1 MNMKSTNYVFRF
13 SANHRIGSGHLFH
26 IISLYEILFNDNDS
40 FNFILYDCDKFAED
54 KLRSKNI
61 DFIIEDSLESQ
72 IKKAY
77 KENSKNIIINDVLNT
92 SKEDIRM
99 QKSNG
104 FKVVN
109 IEDLGEGAQYADV
122 VINAL
127 YSKIEGLD
135 NQFVGPKYTILREEF
150 IKNKDLVDYK
160 KNDTVLV
167 SFGGVDPRKIS
178 ESIFDEISKTNL
190 PFKIIQPPFRSL
202 NIDNKNILRPPIE
215 MAKTISKAKLVVSSM
230 GRTVFESA
238 SLGIPIVSIAQNKR
252 ETEHIK
258 QYLNYINY
266 LGEFKDLNFSD
277 VVNKLVSI
285 YNDTETLNT
294 QREKLLNLVDFK
306 GSQRIKKIIESIP

>member
-1 MNMKSTNYVFRF
+1 M
-13 SANHRIGSGHLFH
+13 
-26 IISLYEILFNDNDS
+26 
-40 FNFILYDCDKFAED
+40 
-54 KLRSKNI
+54 
-61 DFIIEDSLESQ
+61 
-72 IKKAY
+72 
-77 KENSKNIIINDVLNT
+77 
-92 SKEDIRM
+92 
-99 QKSNG
+99 
-104 FKVVN
+104 N

-167 SFGGVDPRKIS
+167 SFGGVDPKNIS
-178 ESIFDEISKTNL
+178 ESIFNEISKTNL

-238 SLGIPIVSIAQNKR
+238 SPVSY
-252 ETEHIK
+252 TH
-258 QYLNYINY
+258 LT
-266 LGEFKDLNFSD
+266 LPT
-277 VVNKLVSI
+277 I
-285 YNDTETLNT
+285 YS
-294 QREKLLNLVDFK
+294 V
-306 GSQRIKKIIESIP
+306 

>member
-13 SANHRIGSGHLFH
+13 SANYRIGSGHLFH
-26 IISLYEILFNDNDS
+26 IISLYEMLFNDKDS

-54 KLRSKNI
+54 KLRSRNI
-61 DFIIEDSLESQ
+61 NFIIEDNLESQ
-72 IKKAY
+72 IKKVY
-77 KENSKNIIINDVLNT
+77 KANSKNIIINDVLNT
-92 SKEDIRM
+92 SKEAIRM
-99 QKSNG
+99 QKSYG

-135 NQFVGPKYTILREEF
+135 NQFVGPKYTILRDEF

-178 ESIFDEISKTNL
+178 ESIFNEISKTNL

-202 NIDNKNILRPPIE
+202 DIDNKNILRPPIE
-215 MAKTISKAKLVVSSM
+215 MAKTISNAKLVVSSM

-238 SLGIPIVSIAQNKR
+238 SLGIPVVSIAQNKR

-258 QYLNYINY
+258 QYLDYINY
-266 LGEFKDLNFSD
+266 LGEYKDLNFSD
-277 VVNKLVSI
+277 VVNKLVGI

>member
-1 MNMKSTNYVFRF
+1 
-13 SANHRIGSGHLFH
+13 
-26 IISLYEILFNDNDS
+26 LYEILFNDNDS

-167 SFGGVDPRKIS
+167 SFGGVDPKNIS
-178 ESIFDEISKTNL
+178 ESIFNEISKTNL